1 MKTLLLPGDPLFY
14 ETLARPPKMQ
24 IEHGTSF
31 VCRVGSCVLE
41 PVGEHDLDDYLEGGE
56 YDQRMEEWEE
66 VCPSSPVSDIL
77 YLPESMRL
85 SHAVA

>member
-14 ETLARPPKMQ
+14 ETLARPPKMPVT
-24 IEHGTSF
+24 HGTSF
-31 VCRVGSCVLE
+31 ICRVGSYVLE
-41 PVGEHDLDDYLEGGE
+41 PVGERELDDYLEGGE
-56 YDQRMEEWEE
+56 YDQRMDEWEE
-66 VCPSSPVSDIL
+66 TETSSLTSEVL